1 MKEIRD
7 VSEKLKNQLAN
18 SWRVRIPYP
27 VKALEYQNQSVAE
40 IMKIVLKWVGENYSR
55 VRSLTDER
63 IIWVRGYNQA
73 KEEIKRKVEDDK
85 KC

>member
-1 MKEIRD
+1 MKAIKE
-7 VSEKLKNQLAN
+7 VLGLLEAHAVAQHHGKLTSYGVYGIDQA
-18 SWRVRIPYP
+18 
-27 VKALEYQNQSVAE
+27 EAE
-40 IMKIVLKWVGENYSR
+40 IKKIVLKWVGENYSR

>member
-1 MKEIRD
+1 MKAIRE
-7 VSEKLKNQLAN
+7 V
-18 SWRVRIPYP
+18 
-27 VKALEYQNQSVAE
+27 LERYVYSDKYIGYKKVDQAEAE
-40 IMKIVLKWVGENYSR
+40 IKKIVLKWVGENYSR